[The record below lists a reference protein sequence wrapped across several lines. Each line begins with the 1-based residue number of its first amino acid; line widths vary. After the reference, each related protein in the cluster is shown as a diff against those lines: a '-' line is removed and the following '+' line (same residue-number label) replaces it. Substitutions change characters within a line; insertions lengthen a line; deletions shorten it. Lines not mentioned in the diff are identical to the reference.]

1 MFPEAQSARGRL
13 TRRYAYMASLL
24 AALLLLAA
32 SVSVGAEERAVILID
47 EEHMQ
52 IGRDDEAPSYVVRSS
67 AVIVVD
73 FTAHQFNL
81 WPDPSEPP
89 PDTIGVAVSDTR
101 QYYFSIP
108 AGSRRVELSAS
119 MARPLH
125 GSEAWSGLASGE
137 RAILTIGKLRVDHA
151 RSEEVLRVHWLGLVD
166 AR

>member
-1 MFPEAQSARGRL
+1 M
-13 TRRYAYMASLL
+13 
-24 AALLLLAA
+24 
-32 SVSVGAEERAVILID
+32 SVWAEERAVILID

-52 IGRDDEAPSYVVRSS
+52 IGREDEAPSYVVPPSEL
-67 AVIVVD
+67 IVVD

-108 AGSRRVELSAS
+108 AGSRRLELRAS
-119 MARPLH
+119 TPRPLH
-125 GSEAWSGLASGE
+125 DSDAWRGLASGE
-137 RAILTIGKLRVDHA
+137 RAILTIGKLRVDDA